1 MDNEILDAGAAE
13 AGGMDAGTGA
23 EGSQSAV
30 PSREKV
36 IAMLAAFGDR
46 SHEEVAERIGSI
58 ELTWLIT
65 KVEQQYDVTLD
76 LSDEALDRMTTVS
89 GAVAALRDELA
100 AAGAVHD

>member
-1 MDNEILDAGAAE
+1 MDNEILDARGPEAGPAAE
-13 AGGMDAGTGA
+13 GG
-23 EGSQSAV
+23 QSAV
-30 PSREKV
+30 PSREEV

-46 SHEEVAERIGSI
+46 SPDEVAERIGSI

-76 LSDEALDRMTTVS
+76 LSDEALDQMTTVS